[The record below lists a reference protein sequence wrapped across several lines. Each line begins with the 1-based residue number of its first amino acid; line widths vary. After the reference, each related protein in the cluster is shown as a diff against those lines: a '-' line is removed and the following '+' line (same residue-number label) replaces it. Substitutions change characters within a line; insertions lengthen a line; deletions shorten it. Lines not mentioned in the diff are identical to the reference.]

1 MTDLYI
7 CIMISPSLSITTH
20 KRIEELDFLKSIF
33 ILLMVAFHLLYFAD
47 HYPLLKQWVYTFHMP
62 GFLLISGYLMP
73 VNKGGRHI
81 ARTLWWFTVPYLFLE
96 SAYIVLSTVVPVH
109 DPIKDLTILVF
120 VEKIFFNPV
129 GPYWYLHTLILCGA
143 LYFVV
148 FRWLKGAYLIAH
160 LRLGTRL
167 FQFGL
172 RGFGGVG
179 YEPLFHNRSHRA
191 TERTHVPPSFS
202 PFVVG
207 APCAWFVGLPT

>member
-7 CIMISPSLSITTH
+7 CIMISPSLSIATH

-148 FRWLKGAYLIAH
+148 FRWLKGPALSRIFALGLAYFSLAYV
-160 LRLGTRL
+160 
-167 FQFGL
+167 
-172 RGFGGVG
+172 GFGGVG
-179 YEPLFHNRSHRA
+179 YEPLFRNRSYCA